1 MDIAIAGNVPQ
12 GAGLSSSASLGVA
25 LALGFTRLAGTPVQA
40 AELARMAQWSE
51 NHYVD
56 CACGIMDQLASACGR
71 EGHAL
76 LIDCRSLEVRPVPL
90 PPAASIV
97 IVHSGVRRGL
107 VDSAYNERRRQC
119 EQAAAHYGVPALRD
133 LDHAGLQGGR
143 TGLDDL
149 CWRRARHVVGENAR
163 ALEAAAALQR
173 GDLAAFGALMAAS
186 HRSLAD
192 DFEVTVPAVDALVAL
207 MGDVIGAAGGVRMT
221 GGGFGGCVVAVLPE
235 EGVAALR
242 EAVARGHQ
250 RADGEVPLFLAVRP
264 VEGAR
269 VL

>member
-1 MDIAIAGNVPQ
+1 
-12 GAGLSSSASLGVA
+12 
-25 LALGFTRLAGTPVQA
+25 
-40 AELARMAQWSE
+40 
-51 NHYVD
+51 
-56 CACGIMDQLASACGR
+56 
-71 EGHAL
+71 
-76 LIDCRSLEVRPVPL
+76 
-90 PPAASIV
+90 
-97 IVHSGVRRGL
+97 
-107 VDSAYNERRRQC
+107 
-119 EQAAAHYGVPALRD
+119 
-133 LDHAGLQGGR
+133 
-143 TGLDDL
+143 
-149 CWRRARHVVGENAR
+149 
-163 ALEAAAALQR
+163 
-173 GDLAAFGALMAAS
+173 AFGALMAAS